1 VAPVSTI
8 SASPPPIDEITAIAI
23 RQALSAARMGRLAE
37 GCLTA
42 EKALASGGE
51 RIALNALIGMLRL
64 DLGDHGAAIRH
75 LEIAYAGR
83 PHDIRIATNL
93 ATALTASGDL
103 EKAFEIASR
112 GLAFAD
118 PTAQLARIRGY
129 AAQMTGRY
137 AEAVEAYEHVV
148 RAAPDDWESLNNLGN
163 ARLFARDLT
172 GAVADLERAVAMA
185 PDAAPALI
193 NLARV
198 YRDLGR
204 TEEAEQLLRRM
215 ADDFPDDV
223 QPLIDLHDLLKV
235 QAREDQIL
243 EVVDRA
249 LERKPDDVEL
259 LLARARHFG
268 AVHEMEKAEFDFR
281 RALALDPAN
290 SDGFVGLTTVY
301 EHSRAE
307 KLQELAAEAEKQ
319 GVERNALN
327 LVRAFAHRRA
337 RRFEEGLAAI
347 TLVDENFEG
356 PRREHVRGQLLEGLG
371 DYEGAFAAFE
381 RMNWAHAD
389 EPSQPLERAAS
400 LRALLRDQLAQTTA
414 QWFGSWKAGPVE
426 PERRAPVFLV
436 GFPRSGTTLL
446 DTLLMGHPDTVV
458 MEEHPVV
465 NRLKAELGGFG
476 AIASLDES
484 AIRGAQRRYFEI
496 AAEYADLGS
505 GSVLIDKLPLLL
517 NEAAFIHRIFPNAMF
532 LLALRHPADVLTSC
546 FVANFNLNDAMCN
559 FLRLDTAAEFYDLT
573 FRTWENAHQVLPLK
587 VHTVVYEQM
596 VRDPPI
602 ILRPVVEA
610 LGLEWHEGM
619 LDHTKTA
626 AERGLIRTA
635 SYAQVTQPIY
645 TRSVGRWER
654 YRKQLEP
661 ALPVLAPWIEK
672 FGYTI

>member
-1 VAPVSTI
+1 
-8 SASPPPIDEITAIAI
+8 
-23 RQALSAARMGRLAE
+23 MGRLREA
-37 GCLTA
+37 CLIV
-42 EKALASGGE
+42 ERALAAGGDKV
-51 RIALNALIGMLRL
+51 ALNALNGMLRL
-64 DLGDHGAAIRH
+64 DLGEHEAAIRH
-75 LEIAYAGR
+75 LDIAHAER
-83 PHDIRIATNL
+83 PSDIRIATNL

-103 EKAFEIASR
+103 ERAFEVASR
-112 GLAFAD
+112 ELALAD
-118 PTAQLARIRGY
+118 PTLQLARIRGY
-129 AAQMTGRY
+129 AAQMTGRE

-163 ARLFARDLT
+163 ARLFARDVT
-172 GAVADLERAVAMA
+172 GAMADLERAVALA

-198 YRDLGR
+198 YRDVGR
-204 TEEAEQLLRRM
+204 TEQAEKILRKM
-215 ADDFPDDV
+215 ADDFPEDP
-223 QPLIDLHDLLKV
+223 QPLIDLHDLLKT

-243 EVVDRA
+243 EVVNRA
-249 LERKPDDVEL
+249 LERKPNDVEL

-268 AVHEMEKAEFDFR
+268 AVHEMGKAEVGFR
-281 RALALDPAN
+281 EALALDPAN

-301 EHSRAE
+301 EHSSAE
-307 KLQELAAEAEKQ
+307 KLQELAEEAEKQ

-347 TLVDENFEG
+347 TLVDEDFEG
-356 PRREHVRGQLLEGLG
+356 PRREHVRGQLLEGIG
-371 DYEGAFAAFE
+371 DYEAAFAAFE
-381 RMNWAHAD
+381 RMNWAHSD
-389 EPSQPLERAAS
+389 EPSQPLARAAS
-400 LRALLRDQLAQTTA
+400 MRALLRDQLAQTTT
-414 QWFGSWKAGPVE
+414 QWFGSWKDGPVE
-426 PERRAPVFLV
+426 PERPPPVFLV

-446 DTLLMGHPDTVV
+446 DTILMGHPHTVV
-458 MEEHPVV
+458 MEEHPVI
-465 NRLKAELGGFG
+465 NRLKAELGGFE

-484 AIRGAQRRYFEI
+484 AVRDAQRRYFEI

-505 GSVLIDKLPLLL
+505 GSMLIDKLPLLL
-517 NEAAFIHRIFPNAMF
+517 NEAAFIHRIFPNAQF

-573 FRTWENAHQVLPLK
+573 FRTWENARHVLPLR

-596 VRDPPI
+596 VQDPPA

-645 TRSVGRWER
+645 TRSVGRWQR
-654 YRKQLEP
+654 YRKHLEP
-661 ALPVLAPWIEK
+661 VLPVLAPWIEK
-672 FGYTI
+672 FGYTT